1 MYEFLEEIIS
11 PLYLALAIFVVTYIL
26 LLAFSKY
33 RAYIALGSA
42 VVFIALGFLPLRDLL
57 KTLDWNVLMMIA
69 GTMGIV
75 ALFIESKMPSLL
87 ADLIIEKM
95 PNMKWAIISLSIF
108 AGVVSAFVDNVA
120 TVLMIAPVAL
130 NISKKL
136 KISPVPSLICIAI
149 SSNLQGAATLVG
161 DTTSIMLAGELKMTF
176 VDFIWFKGKP
186 GIFFGVELGAVASV
200 LVLLFIF
207 RNERNPLV
215 PIERTEVKDYFPSVL
230 LVSMVLLLIAASFV
244 PSTGVAFV
252 DENMNGFIV
261 MLLLLVG
268 LVRKLIQTKSFR
280 SLGATVKEIDYF
292 TLLLLASLFLII
304 GSIKNAGVIDEI
316 ANLIKKAGGGNA
328 FAVYTII
335 VWLSVLFS
343 AFVDNIPYVAT
354 MLPVVAP
361 LASGL
366 GLEAPYVLYFGL
378 LTGATLG
385 GNITPIGASANIT
398 AIGIL
403 RKEGYDVKPLTFM
416 KYGVPFTLAAVLT
429 GYLFIWFVWGV

>member
-1 MYEFLEEIIS
+1 MYKYFEELIS
-11 PLYLALAIFVVTYIL
+11 EMHLALIIFVITYIL
-26 LLAFSKY
+26 LLSFSKY

-42 VVFIALGFLPLRDLL
+42 IVFVILGFLPLSDIL

-87 ADLIIEKM
+87 ADMIIEKV

-108 AGVVSAFVDNVA
+108 SGVISAFVDNVA

-136 KISPVPSLICIAI
+136 KISPVPALICIAI

-161 DTTSIMLAGELKMTF
+161 DTTSIMLAGELDMTF
-176 VDFIWFKGKP
+176 VDFLWYRGRP
-186 GIFFGVELGAVASV
+186 GIFFGVELSAVASV

-215 PIERTEVKDYFPSVL
+215 PHERTEVKDYFPTIL
-230 LVSMVLLLIAASFV
+230 LVSMVLLLIVASFM
-244 PSTGVAFV
+244 PKTGNVFL
-252 DENMNGFIV
+252 DDNINGLIV
-261 MLLLLVG
+261 MFLLLVG
-268 LVRKLIQTKSFR
+268 LIRKLIQTKSIR
-280 SLGATVKEIDYF
+280 SIGETVVEIDYF
-292 TLLLLASLFLII
+292 TILLLASLFIII
-304 GSIKNAGVIDEI
+304 GGISNAGVINAI
-316 ANLIKKAGGGNA
+316 AELIDSIGGGNT
-328 FAVYTII
+328 FVVYILI

-343 AFVDNIPYVAT
+343 AFIDNIPYVAT
-354 MLPVVAP
+354 MLPVIGT
-361 LASGL
+361 LAIKL
-366 GLEAPYVLYFGL
+366 GLEEPAVLYFGL

-385 GNITPIGASANIT
+385 GNLTPIGASANIT

-403 RKEGYDVKPLTFM
+403 RRDGYEVKPLQFM
-416 KYGVPFTLAAVLT
+416 KYGVPFTLAAVIV
-429 GYLFIWFVWGV
+429 GSLFIWLVWGM